1 MAAFFPRN
9 GPNNPQIRYSKEV
22 QVLELVCGTDMSKP
36 QRTFEEI
43 VSYPFEKN
51 MVQVLLSVTIGSSFF
66 IVDVSLF
73 LEELYETV
81 GYRILFLLPVSEFQY
96 DPVLPPSKVDV
107 SVNVDDTGTDDDF
120 SSLSSSLSIDAIVG
134 GIGANFANG
143 IAGNLLP
150 PPDSPTISFDD
161 CSEYSC
167 RRCDN

>member
-1 MAAFFPRN
+1 
-9 GPNNPQIRYSKEV
+9 
-22 QVLELVCGTDMSKP
+22 
-36 QRTFEEI
+36 
-43 VSYPFEKN
+43 

-134 GIGANFANG
+134 GTGGNFADG
-143 IAGNLLP
+143 FAGNLLP